1 MVTMIVMVVIV
12 MMDNDDHDHDNDDD
26 DDDPNPTPT
35 PAPASPF
42 IVQQPYA
49 KFRMKPQMASVA
61 VLVPVMFGIFGPT
74 CHKTVEPIHIY
85 ICIHMYIYIY
95 QYGIPCTTLPPQNV
109 ASTQGEVKFATI
121 NSGVWRV
128 WRNYLNLFAQSVCAT
143 MFYSVFIIAVVSQ
156 QLFQICNNNHEHVS

>member
-1 MVTMIVMVVIV
+1 MRKMVTMIVMVVIV
-12 MMDNDDHDHDNDDD
+12 MMDNDDHDHDHDHDHDNDDD

-61 VLVPVMFGIFGPT
+61 VLVPVMFAIFGPT

-85 ICIHMYIYIY
+85 ICIHMYIYILIWDPMY
-95 QYGIPCTTLPPQNV
+95 HFTSTERGQHSGGGKVCNHKFWCLESLEKLFEFICTICLRNNV
-109 ASTQGEVKFATI
+109 LLCFYHRSSKSTTVPD
-121 NSGVWRV
+121 
-128 WRNYLNLFAQSVCAT
+128 
-143 MFYSVFIIAVVSQ
+143 M
-156 QLFQICNNNHEHVS
+156 

>member
-1 MVTMIVMVVIV
+1 MRKMVTMIVMVVIV

-61 VLVPVMFGIFGPT
+61 VLVPVMFAIFGPT
-74 CHKTVEPIHIY
+74 CHKTVEPIH
-85 ICIHMYIYIY
+85 MYIYMYTYVYIY
-95 QYGIPCTTLPPQNV
+95 
-109 ASTQGEVKFATI
+109 I
-121 NSGVWRV
+121 NMGSHVPL
-128 WRNYLNLFAQSVCAT
+128 YLHRTWPALRGR
-143 MFYSVFIIAVVSQ
+143 
-156 QLFQICNNNHEHVS
+156 